1 MRLFLP
7 QGKEVVPRIPRAASF
22 RLIVAPEDFPP
33 FKKDH
38 REKEEENVVKK
49 ALCILVLYV
58 GVCGIVAAAGQ
69 NEGPTIKVGVVAEL
83 TGDIPAVGASCKN
96 AAEMA
101 AKEVNDAGGLEVGG
115 TKYKISLFIED
126 NAGKADQSASAAQKL
141 ITQQN
146 VVAIIGPNASRYAI
160 PASEIAES
168 SHVVL
173 ITPWST
179 NPKTTLDA
187 RTGAPKKYVFRSC
200 FIDPFQGRVVAK
212 FALDNLKARKA
223 AVLYDVA
230 SEYNKGI
237 AEFFKT
243 TFEQSGG
250 QVVAF
255 ETYTTGDKDFSA
267 QLTKIK
273 ESNADVIFLP
283 NYYSE
288 VPLQIQ
294 QAHRL
299 GIKTPFLGSD
309 SWGSEELLKLGG
321 KDLEGYYFST
331 HYAADAA
338 TPMATKFIDAYKAK
352 YGSTPDDVAALT
364 YDAFGLLWTA
374 LKNAGKVDRQAVRD
388 ALAKI
393 PLYEGVTG
401 NMKFQEGSGDP
412 IKSAVILQIKGGKFV
427 WFANANP

>member
-1 MRLFLP
+1 MKKVSLLLVIVFA
-7 QGKEVVPRIPRAASF
+7 VSMIAAQCPGG
-22 RLIVAPEDFPP
+22 AP
-33 FKKDH
+33 
-38 REKEEENVVKK
+38 
-49 ALCILVLYV
+49 A
-58 GVCGIVAAAGQ
+58 
-69 NEGPTIKVGVVAEL
+69 TIKVGVVAEL

-101 AKEVNDAGGLEVGG
+101 VKEINDAGGLEVGG
-115 TKYKISLFIED
+115 TKYQIELFIED

-168 SHVVL
+168 AKVVL
-173 ITPWST
+173 ISPWST

-187 RTGAPKKYVFRSC
+187 KTGAAKKYVFRAC

-212 FALDNLKARKA
+212 FALDNLKAKKA

-237 AEFFKT
+237 AEIFKQ
-243 TFEQSGG
+243 TFEESGG

-273 ESNADVIFLP
+273 NAAPDVVFLP

-288 VPLQIQ
+288 VPLQVQ
-294 QAHRL
+294 QGKRL
-299 GIKTPFLGSD
+299 GITVPFLGSD
-309 SWGSEELLKLGG
+309 SWGSEELIKLCGE
-321 KDLEGYYFST
+321 DCEGYYFST

-338 TPMATKFIDAYKAK
+338 TPVAIKFIEAYKAK

-388 ALAKI
+388 ALAKV
-393 PLYEGVTG
+393 PKYEGVTG
-401 NMKFQEGSGDP
+401 TMQFQEGSGDP